1 MSPSTLLEAGEV
13 VRLTDPKGRHHTFV
27 LEAGGRFHSH
37 RGSLSHD
44 ALIGLP
50 EGSVLSTE
58 QAVEYLV
65 MRPLLEDYV
74 LSMPRGAAI
83 IYPKDATQILQRA
96 DIHPGQTVLEAGLG
110 SGALSLWLHRV
121 LGPEG
126 TLVSVDR
133 REDFVEIA
141 RGNVETFYRGS
152 PPAQWDIRTGELN
165 DVLADQP
172 DHSLDRIILD
182 MLAPWEC
189 LEQSLRTLVPGGV
202 ILCYVATVTQ
212 LSRVIEA
219 LRDTERTTEPEAS
232 ETLNRPWHVEG
243 LAVRP
248 EHRMIGHTAFLCWAR
263 TLAPGA
269 TLPVRPGKKVKPD
282 YLAEDIEAWTPGAV
296 GQRTETAKKIRQ
308 LQRESTARAD
318 KARRAEPTHPV
329 EDTRSGGGSG
339 DLGDSPAG
347 IE

>member
-1 MSPSTLLEAGEV
+1 MSVDALLTSGDT

-27 LEAGGRFHSH
+27 LETGGRFHSH
-37 RGSLSHD
+37 KGSVAHD
-44 ALIGLP
+44 VLIGLP
-50 EGSVLSTE
+50 EGSVVTTE
-58 QAVEYLV
+58 QGVEYLV

-126 TLVSVDR
+126 TLISVDR
-133 REDFVEIA
+133 REDFADIA
-141 RGNVETFYRGS
+141 KGNVETYYRGS
-152 PPAQWDIRTGELN
+152 PPATWDIRLGDLN

-172 DHSLDRIILD
+172 DGSIDRIILD

-202 ILCYVATVTQ
+202 IVCYVATVTQ
-212 LSRVIEA
+212 LSRVMEA
-219 LRDTERTTEPEAS
+219 LRDTGKTTEPEAA
-232 ETLNRPWHVEG
+232 ETLQRPWHVEG

-248 EHRMIGHTAFLCWAR
+248 EHRMIGHTAFVCWAR
-263 TLAPGA
+263 TLAPGV
-269 TLPVRPGKKVKPD
+269 TLPVRAGKKVKPD
-282 YLAEDIEAWTPGAV
+282 YSDEDVEVWTPGAIA
-296 GQRTETAKKIRQ
+296 QRTETAKKIRQ
-308 LQRESTARAD
+308 LTRESSARAE
-318 KARRAEPTHPV
+318 KARR
-329 EDTRSGGGSG
+329 DTPQNASAGTGGSPQNT
-339 DLGDSPAG
+339 DAADPAAG

>member
-1 MSPSTLLEAGEV
+1 MSTEALLASGDT

-27 LEAGGRFHSH
+27 LETGGRFHSH
-37 RGSLSHD
+37 KGSVAHD

-50 EGSVLSTE
+50 EGSVVTTE
-58 QAVEYLV
+58 QGVEYLV

-126 TLVSVDR
+126 TLISVDR
-133 REDFVEIA
+133 REDFADIA
-141 RGNVETFYRGS
+141 RGNVETYYRGS
-152 PPAQWDIRTGELN
+152 PPATWDIRLGDLN

-172 DHSLDRIILD
+172 DHSIDRIILD

-202 ILCYVATVTQ
+202 IVCYVATVTQ
-212 LSRVIEA
+212 LSRVMEA
-219 LRDTERTTEPEAS
+219 LRDTGRTTEPEAA
-232 ETLNRPWHVEG
+232 ETLQRPWHVEG

-263 TLAPGA
+263 SLAPGA

-282 YLAEDIEAWTPGAV
+282 YLDEDVEAWTPGAV
-296 GQRTETAKKIRQ
+296 AQRTETAKKIRQ
-308 LQRESTARAD
+308 LTRESQARAE
-318 KARRAEPTHPV
+318 KARRGA
-329 EDTRSGGGSG
+329 SGV
-339 DLGDSPAG
+339 SPAG
-347 IE
+347 TPPTSPHSDSDVSSAGLE

>member
-1 MSPSTLLEAGEV
+1 MNRSVALDVGQV
-13 VRLTDPKGRHHTFV
+13 VRLSDPKGRHHTII
-27 LEAGGRFHSH
+27 LESGGRFHSH
-37 RGSLSHD
+37 KGSVSHD
-44 ALIGLP
+44 SLIGLS
-50 EGSVLSTE
+50 EGSVVATE
-58 QAVEYLV
+58 QGVEYLV

-126 TLVSVDR
+126 TLISVDR
-133 REDFVEIA
+133 RADFADIA
-141 RGNVETFYRGS
+141 RGNVETYYRGD
-152 PPAQWDIRTGELN
+152 PPAKWDIRLGDLN

-172 DHSLDRIILD
+172 DQSVDRIILD

-189 LEQSLRTLVPGGV
+189 LEHSLRTLVAGGV
-202 ILCYVATVTQ
+202 IVCYVATVTQ

-219 LRDTERTTEPEAS
+219 LRDTGHTTEPEAA
-232 ETLNRPWHVEG
+232 ETMQRPWHVEG

-263 TLAPGA
+263 TLAPG
-269 TLPVRPGKKVKPD
+269 TPLPVRAGRKVKPD
-282 YLAEDIEAWTPGAV
+282 YLDADVEVWTPGAIA
-296 GQRTETAKKIRQ
+296 QRTETAKKIRQ
-308 LQRESTARAD
+308 LSRDSSARAA
-318 KARRAEPTHPV
+318 KAKTSGPHKTSADASGNAQ
-329 EDTRSGGGSG
+329 DTDADG
-339 DLGDSPAG
+339 SPAG
-347 IE
+347 LE